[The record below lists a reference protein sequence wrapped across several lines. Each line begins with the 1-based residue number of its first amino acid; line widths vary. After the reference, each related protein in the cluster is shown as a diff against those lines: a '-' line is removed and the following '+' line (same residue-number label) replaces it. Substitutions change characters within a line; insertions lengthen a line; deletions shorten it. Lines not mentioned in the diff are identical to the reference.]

1 MVPRYEDADTPEAQ
15 QGRQLMMD
23 AKFLEDVSQQVNDLL
38 NLPYDVPV
46 IGKQCGQANAFWD
59 PSAREISMCYEDV
72 EHSDKMFTTA
82 NDPNPVEAA
91 VDSEIST
98 FYHELGHATLAIY
111 ELPFT
116 GREEDVADQLS
127 AFMLL
132 SPGAD
137 GKPYPNGVRIATNAA
152 RMWKLNSH
160 ETGDANDLPFWDTH
174 SFDLTRMYN
183 WECWIYGSDP
193 AGDANIVS
201 SGDLPED
208 RAGGC
213 QEEFVEDVGGMAA
226 DAGAAPEEARLISA
240 LKRAAAE
247 QEFMDCSGTR
257 PRHFVDRTRV
267 PRLVWVCVSCRSPT
281 STDHVRVASA
291 PRWTGLAP
299 NTVPPDTRCF

>member
-1 MVPRYEDADTPEAQ
+1 MKRAGAVGAMCAVFLVAPGCGGVTSHPPDAKPSAAQPSQSSVKAGPSGTPKPARPGEPDSGGKMVPRYDDAETPEAQ

-38 NLPYDVPV
+38 NLPFDVPV
-46 IGKQCGQANAFWD
+46 IGKQCGDANAFWD
-59 PSAREISMCYEDV
+59 PSAREISMCYEDI

-82 NDPNPVEAA
+82 NDPNPVQAA

-160 ETGDANDLPFWDTH
+160 EAGDANDLPFWDTH

-193 AGDANIVS
+193 AGDGNIVA

-213 QEEFVEDVGGMAA
+213 QEEFSKMS
-226 DAGAAPEEARLISA
+226 EAWQQMLGPH
-240 LKRAAAE
+240 LKKP
-247 QEFMDCSGTR
+247 G
-257 PRHFVDRTRV
+257 
-267 PRLVWVCVSCRSPT
+267 
-281 STDHVRVASA
+281 
-291 PRWTGLAP
+291 
-299 NTVPPDTRCF
+299 